1 MSFCSPVI
9 GIKYCETP
17 RYGKTKFEVMS
28 EDVPELRLILVEI
41 LYKDTSMSSE
51 MSSRKFSDLSA
62 EMLTVNLKCESW
74 ILPVS
79 SWSFGK
85 GSLIGTT
92 KFGWFKSAYYIL
104 LQKTTS
110 CQTFKRT
117 YSQAFVCSSRR
128 ILHVC
133 RRTVYIWG
141 TRADTKLKEFY
152 RNEPIKV
159 YSLTLDFLR
168 LIHK

>member
-1 MSFCSPVI
+1 M
-9 GIKYCETP
+9 
-17 RYGKTKFEVMS
+17 
-28 EDVPELRLILVEI
+28 EI
-41 LYKDTSMSSE
+41 LYKDTSMNSE
-51 MSSRKFSDLSA
+51 MLSRKSSGLSA

-74 ILPVS
+74 ILPES

-85 GSLIGTT
+85 GLLTGTT

-104 LQKTTS
+104 LQTTTS

-141 TRADTKLKEFY
+141 TCADTKLKEFY
-152 RNEPIKV
+152 RNELVKV
-159 YSLTLDFLR
+159 YCLTFDFLR
-168 LIHK
+168 PIHKQKLLRLLTVYLTILSVPWFSSR